1 MGKVLHASKS
11 GYFPFCLKNTT
22 PYEDWPEWSPE
33 TFIGVPLKIAMYWYW
48 IVKTWI
54 VSVPEISYA
63 GKAPSIY
70 GSYLSSTAVTI
81 TKEEDIVCGYDFL
94 KLTGNNPNFDPG
106 SEEDEFGIGMLFKP
120 WAILRE
126 DNTSN
131 VGYYVQETDT
141 YYLQFITLFSFGSS
155 ILLGSPILGI
165 NNLQITYGSNRI
177 INFTATER
185 WEYGGTYSPSIS

>member
-54 VSVPEISYA
+54 VSVPEIPYA
-63 GKAPSIY
+63 RNATSIY
-70 GSYLSSTAVTI
+70 GNYLSSSAVPI

-94 KLTGNNPNFDPG
+94 QLRGQDPDFDPG
-106 SEEDEFGIGMLFKP
+106 SGEDDFGIGMLFKP
-120 WAILRE
+120 WPIVRG
-126 DNTSN
+126 DNISN

-141 YYLQFITLFSFGSS
+141 YYLQFITLFTFGSS
-155 ILLGSPILGI
+155 LLLESPILGI
-165 NNLQITYGSNRI
+165 NNIGFGYNNRT
-177 INFTATER
+177 INFTATGR